1 MSKKPKVGMWSGLTA
16 VTAVLTA
23 GAIVGTTVAFH
34 YTTTVNNYLDA
45 DTYKIIRGDSD
56 EDTEYFKSDF
66 TSDEERESYEAELCA
81 QVEAE
86 GAALLKNDNNAL
98 PLASGAKVSLF
109 GHGSVDL
116 MYGGTGSGS
125 VDTSKAPNFK
135 QALEDQGIQVNSTL
149 WDLYSSDDMMK
160 NYSRIT
166 PAAISDT
173 LEANTQYAVNEA
185 PWSKLS
191 SAESSFADYGDAAIV
206 VFSRSGGEGAD
217 LPSGENG
224 TNDSWIK
231 GQEGDGNYLALSA
244 EEKEL
249 LQNLKTLKDNGT
261 FKKIIVLI
269 NSSNAIEM
277 DFLNPE
283 ICGEDYGIDSA
294 MWIGDVGQTG
304 INGVAQLLAGEVT
317 PSGSLVDSYLYD
329 NMANPAM
336 YNFYTQAYPNA
347 ADYNLLTDGPDVQGM
362 YSVYQEGIY
371 LDYRY
376 YETRYEDAVM
386 GTGNAGD
393 YNWSTTVAFPFGY
406 GDSYTTFEYSDFNV
420 TESADAFNVTL
431 KVTNTGSTYS
441 GKETVQ
447 LYFQSPYTDYD
458 KANGIEKAS
467 AELCGFAKTD
477 ILAPG
482 ASETVNITVDKSELR
497 TYDANNAKTYIVDAG
512 DYYFTAATDAHN
524 AVNNILAAKGYTV
537 ENTDGRM
544 TADGDVA
551 LTYKWTNAALD
562 STTYATSETGTA
574 ITNLFDE
581 ADPNKSSSEPGEVTW
596 LSRSNWVATFP
607 TQPVVLNATQTL
619 ADHLAFT
626 RYDGSKADSVEM
638 PTLGADN
645 GLALVSMI
653 GADYDDPQW
662 DTLLD
667 QLTFNE
673 MVNTI
678 TLGFHNTAAIE
689 SIGKTRTKDEN
700 GPQGLTAAL
709 TGGASAMCYTSE
721 DVMAATFNVDLIND
735 VGRCIGEDCL
745 AMGYSGL
752 YGPGINMHRTAY
764 SGRNFEYYASDP
776 FVAGTICAAEV
787 NGIQSK
793 GVYVYLKHVALN
805 DSESSRRGVN
815 TWLNEQAAR
824 EIYLEV
830 ANKAITD
837 GGAWSVMTGFNRWG
851 AYWCGAYDNLLTGF
865 LRGELGMRGMIITD
879 YSGSSKYMDLADG
892 LIAGSDIWDSP
903 DPTIHTTLAPKY
915 ENDAYIVTE
924 MRESMHKILY
934 TVANSNAM
942 NGWSSA
948 DRLKVITPWWK
959 TALYALDTVLAV
971 LTVLCIW
978 RLVVAIKRKKT
989 WTAEQAAN
997 TANAQNQQ

>member
-1 MSKKPKVGMWSGLTA
+1 
-16 VTAVLTA
+16 
-23 GAIVGTTVAFH
+23 
-34 YTTTVNNYLDA
+34 
-45 DTYKIIRGDSD
+45 
-56 EDTEYFKSDF
+56 
-66 TSDEERESYEAELCA
+66 
-81 QVEAE
+81 
-86 GAALLKNDNNAL
+86 
-98 PLASGAKVSLF
+98 
-109 GHGSVDL
+109 
-116 MYGGTGSGS
+116 
-125 VDTSKAPNFK
+125 
-135 QALEDQGIQVNSTL
+135 
-149 WDLYSSDDMMK
+149 
-160 NYSRIT
+160 
-166 PAAISDT
+166 
-173 LEANTQYAVNEA
+173 
-185 PWSKLS
+185 
-191 SAESSFADYGDAAIV
+191 
-206 VFSRSGGEGAD
+206 
-217 LPSGENG
+217 
-224 TNDSWIK
+224 
-231 GQEGDGNYLALSA
+231 
-244 EEKEL
+244 
-249 LQNLKTLKDNGT
+249 
-261 FKKIIVLI
+261 
-269 NSSNAIEM
+269 
-277 DFLNPE
+277 
-283 ICGEDYGIDSA
+283 
-294 MWIGDVGQTG
+294 
-304 INGVAQLLAGEVT
+304 
-317 PSGSLVDSYLYD
+317 
-329 NMANPAM
+329 M

-815 TWLNEQAAR
+815 TWLNEQTAR

-830 ANKAITD
+830 ADKAITD

-851 AYWCGAYDNLLTGF
+851 ATWCGANANLLTGF
-865 LRGELGMRGMIITD
+865 LRGELGMRGMCITD
-879 YSGSSKYMDLADG
+879 FSGSSQYMDLVDG

-903 DPTIHTTLAPKY
+903 MPKIHTTKAANY
-915 ENDAYIVTE
+915 ENDAYIVTQ
-924 MRESMHKILY
+924 MRNAMHHILY
-934 TVANSNAM
+934 TVVNSNAM
-942 NGWSSA
+942 NGWAST
-948 DRLKVITPWWK
+948 DTLKTITPWWQ
-959 TALYALDTVLAV
+959 TAIYALIAVLAV
-971 LTVLCIW
+971 LTILCAW
-978 RLVVAIKRKKT
+978 QLSKALKAKKSMVD
-989 WTAEQAAN
+989 TAPAAD
-997 TANAQNQQ
+997 QK

>member
-1 MSKKPKVGMWSGLTA
+1 M
-16 VTAVLTA
+16 
-23 GAIVGTTVAFH
+23 
-34 YTTTVNNYLDA
+34 N
-45 DTYKIIRGDSD
+45 
-56 EDTEYFKSDF
+56 
-66 TSDEERESYEAELCA
+66 
-81 QVEAE
+81 
-86 GAALLKNDNNAL
+86 
-98 PLASGAKVSLF
+98 
-109 GHGSVDL
+109 
-116 MYGGTGSGS
+116 
-125 VDTSKAPNFK
+125 
-135 QALEDQGIQVNSTL
+135 
-149 WDLYSSDDMMK
+149 
-160 NYSRIT
+160 
-166 PAAISDT
+166 
-173 LEANTQYAVNEA
+173 
-185 PWSKLS
+185 
-191 SAESSFADYGDAAIV
+191 
-206 VFSRSGGEGAD
+206 
-217 LPSGENG
+217 
-224 TNDSWIK
+224 
-231 GQEGDGNYLALSA
+231 
-244 EEKEL
+244 
-249 LQNLKTLKDNGT
+249 
-261 FKKIIVLI
+261 
-269 NSSNAIEM
+269 
-277 DFLNPE
+277 
-283 ICGEDYGIDSA
+283 
-294 MWIGDVGQTG
+294 
-304 INGVAQLLAGEVT
+304 
-317 PSGSLVDSYLYD
+317 LYD

-376 YETRYEDAVM
+376 YETRYEDAVI

-562 STTYATSETGTA
+562 STTFATSETGTA

-830 ANKAITD
+830 ADKAVTD
-837 GGAWSVMTGFNRWG
+837 GGAWSVMSGFNRWG
-851 AYWCGAYDNLLTGF
+851 AYWCGAYDNLLTSF

>member
-1 MSKKPKVGMWSGLTA
+1 
-16 VTAVLTA
+16 
-23 GAIVGTTVAFH
+23 
-34 YTTTVNNYLDA
+34 
-45 DTYKIIRGDSD
+45 
-56 EDTEYFKSDF
+56 
-66 TSDEERESYEAELCA
+66 
-81 QVEAE
+81 
-86 GAALLKNDNNAL
+86 
-98 PLASGAKVSLF
+98 
-109 GHGSVDL
+109 
-116 MYGGTGSGS
+116 
-125 VDTSKAPNFK
+125 
-135 QALEDQGIQVNSTL
+135 
-149 WDLYSSDDMMK
+149 
-160 NYSRIT
+160 
-166 PAAISDT
+166 
-173 LEANTQYAVNEA
+173 
-185 PWSKLS
+185 
-191 SAESSFADYGDAAIV
+191 
-206 VFSRSGGEGAD
+206 
-217 LPSGENG
+217 
-224 TNDSWIK
+224 
-231 GQEGDGNYLALSA
+231 
-244 EEKEL
+244 
-249 LQNLKTLKDNGT
+249 
-261 FKKIIVLI
+261 
-269 NSSNAIEM
+269 
-277 DFLNPE
+277 
-283 ICGEDYGIDSA
+283 
-294 MWIGDVGQTG
+294 
-304 INGVAQLLAGEVT
+304 
-317 PSGSLVDSYLYD
+317 
-329 NMANPAM
+329 
-336 YNFYTQAYPNA
+336 
-347 ADYNLLTDGPDVQGM
+347 
-362 YSVYQEGIY
+362 
-371 LDYRY
+371 
-376 YETRYEDAVM
+376 
-386 GTGNAGD
+386 
-393 YNWSTTVAFPFGY
+393 
-406 GDSYTTFEYSDFNV
+406 
-420 TESADAFNVTL
+420 
-431 KVTNTGSTYS
+431 
-441 GKETVQ
+441 
-447 LYFQSPYTDYD
+447 
-458 KANGIEKAS
+458 
-467 AELCGFAKTD
+467 
-477 ILAPG
+477 
-482 ASETVNITVDKSELR
+482 
-497 TYDANNAKTYIVDAG
+497 
-512 DYYFTAATDAHN
+512 
-524 AVNNILAAKGYTV
+524 
-537 ENTDGRM
+537 
-544 TADGDVA
+544 
-551 LTYKWTNAALD
+551 
-562 STTYATSETGTA
+562 
-574 ITNLFDE
+574 
-581 ADPNKSSSEPGEVTW
+581 
-596 LSRSNWVATFP
+596 
-607 TQPVVLNATQTL
+607 
-619 ADHLAFT
+619 
-626 RYDGSKADSVEM
+626 
-638 PTLGADN
+638 
-645 GLALVSMI
+645 MI

-678 TLGFHNTAAIE
+678 TLGFHNTAAVE

-709 TGGASAMCYTSE
+709 TGGASAMCYTPE

-830 ANKAITD
+830 ADKAITD
-837 GGAWSVMTGFNRWG
+837 GGAWSVMSGFNRWG

>member
-1 MSKKPKVGMWSGLTA
+1 
-16 VTAVLTA
+16 
-23 GAIVGTTVAFH
+23 
-34 YTTTVNNYLDA
+34 
-45 DTYKIIRGDSD
+45 
-56 EDTEYFKSDF
+56 
-66 TSDEERESYEAELCA
+66 
-81 QVEAE
+81 
-86 GAALLKNDNNAL
+86 
-98 PLASGAKVSLF
+98 
-109 GHGSVDL
+109 
-116 MYGGTGSGS
+116 
-125 VDTSKAPNFK
+125 
-135 QALEDQGIQVNSTL
+135 
-149 WDLYSSDDMMK
+149 
-160 NYSRIT
+160 
-166 PAAISDT
+166 
-173 LEANTQYAVNEA
+173 
-185 PWSKLS
+185 
-191 SAESSFADYGDAAIV
+191 
-206 VFSRSGGEGAD
+206 
-217 LPSGENG
+217 
-224 TNDSWIK
+224 
-231 GQEGDGNYLALSA
+231 
-244 EEKEL
+244 
-249 LQNLKTLKDNGT
+249 
-261 FKKIIVLI
+261 
-269 NSSNAIEM
+269 
-277 DFLNPE
+277 
-283 ICGEDYGIDSA
+283 
-294 MWIGDVGQTG
+294 
-304 INGVAQLLAGEVT
+304 
-317 PSGSLVDSYLYD
+317 
-329 NMANPAM
+329 MANPAM

-830 ANKAITD
+830 ADKAITD

-851 AYWCGAYDNLLTGF
+851 ATWCGAYDNLLTGF

>member
-1 MSKKPKVGMWSGLTA
+1 
-16 VTAVLTA
+16 
-23 GAIVGTTVAFH
+23 
-34 YTTTVNNYLDA
+34 
-45 DTYKIIRGDSD
+45 
-56 EDTEYFKSDF
+56 
-66 TSDEERESYEAELCA
+66 
-81 QVEAE
+81 
-86 GAALLKNDNNAL
+86 
-98 PLASGAKVSLF
+98 
-109 GHGSVDL
+109 
-116 MYGGTGSGS
+116 
-125 VDTSKAPNFK
+125 
-135 QALEDQGIQVNSTL
+135 
-149 WDLYSSDDMMK
+149 
-160 NYSRIT
+160 
-166 PAAISDT
+166 
-173 LEANTQYAVNEA
+173 
-185 PWSKLS
+185 
-191 SAESSFADYGDAAIV
+191 
-206 VFSRSGGEGAD
+206 
-217 LPSGENG
+217 
-224 TNDSWIK
+224 
-231 GQEGDGNYLALSA
+231 
-244 EEKEL
+244 
-249 LQNLKTLKDNGT
+249 
-261 FKKIIVLI
+261 
-269 NSSNAIEM
+269 
-277 DFLNPE
+277 
-283 ICGEDYGIDSA
+283 
-294 MWIGDVGQTG
+294 
-304 INGVAQLLAGEVT
+304 
-317 PSGSLVDSYLYD
+317 
-329 NMANPAM
+329 MANPAM

-497 TYDANNAKTYIVDAG
+497 TYDSNNAKTYIVDAG

-562 STTYATSETGTA
+562 STTYATSENGTA

-653 GADYDDPQW
+653 GAEYDDPQW

-678 TLGFHNTAAIE
+678 TLGFHNTAAVE

-830 ANKAITD
+830 ADKAVTD

-851 AYWCGAYDNLLTGF
+851 ATWCGAYDNLLTGF

-997 TANAQNQQ
+997 TASAQNQQ

>member
-1 MSKKPKVGMWSGLTA
+1 
-16 VTAVLTA
+16 
-23 GAIVGTTVAFH
+23 
-34 YTTTVNNYLDA
+34 
-45 DTYKIIRGDSD
+45 
-56 EDTEYFKSDF
+56 
-66 TSDEERESYEAELCA
+66 
-81 QVEAE
+81 
-86 GAALLKNDNNAL
+86 
-98 PLASGAKVSLF
+98 
-109 GHGSVDL
+109 
-116 MYGGTGSGS
+116 
-125 VDTSKAPNFK
+125 
-135 QALEDQGIQVNSTL
+135 
-149 WDLYSSDDMMK
+149 
-160 NYSRIT
+160 
-166 PAAISDT
+166 
-173 LEANTQYAVNEA
+173 
-185 PWSKLS
+185 
-191 SAESSFADYGDAAIV
+191 
-206 VFSRSGGEGAD
+206 
-217 LPSGENG
+217 
-224 TNDSWIK
+224 
-231 GQEGDGNYLALSA
+231 
-244 EEKEL
+244 
-249 LQNLKTLKDNGT
+249 
-261 FKKIIVLI
+261 
-269 NSSNAIEM
+269 
-277 DFLNPE
+277 
-283 ICGEDYGIDSA
+283 
-294 MWIGDVGQTG
+294 
-304 INGVAQLLAGEVT
+304 
-317 PSGSLVDSYLYD
+317 
-329 NMANPAM
+329 MANPAM

-544 TADGDVA
+544 TADGNVA

-562 STTYATSETGTA
+562 STTFATSENGTA

-678 TLGFHNTAAIE
+678 TLGFHNTAAVE

-776 FVAGTICAAEV
+776 FIAGTICAAEV

-830 ANKAITD
+830 ADKAITD

-851 AYWCGAYDNLLTGF
+851 ATWCGAYDNLLTGF

-997 TANAQNQQ
+997 TASAQNQQ

>member
-1 MSKKPKVGMWSGLTA
+1 MKNTKPKVRLWSVLTGLTA
-16 VTAVLTA
+16 ILTVA
-23 GAIVGTTVAFH
+23 AIVGNIIANQYATTINVAL
-34 YTTTVNNYLDA
+34 NA
-45 DTYKIIRGDSD
+45 STYKIIHG
-56 EDTEYFKSDF
+56 ENTGDTEYFKKGF
-66 TSDEERESYEAELCA
+66 ASDEEREAYEAELCA
-81 QVEAE
+81 TVEAE
-86 GAALLKNDNNAL
+86 GAALLKNDNAAL
-98 PLASGAKVSLF
+98 PLADSAKVSLF

-125 VDTSKAPNFK
+125 VDTSKAPNLK
-135 QALEDQGIQVNSTL
+135 EALEAQGIQVNQTL
-149 WDLYSSDDMMK
+149 WDLYKSDSMMK

-185 PWSKLS
+185 PWGKLS

-362 YSVYQEGIY
+362 YSVYQEGVY

-406 GDSYTTFEYSDFNV
+406 GDSYTTFAYSNFNV
-420 TESADAFNVTL
+420 TESDDAFTVTL
-431 KVTNTGSTYS
+431 KVTNTGKTFS

-447 LYFQSPYTDYD
+447 IYFQSPYTAYD
-458 KANGIEKAS
+458 KANGIEKAA

-477 ILAPG
+477 VLAPG

-497 TYDANNAKTYIVDAG
+497 TYDSNNAKTYIVDAG

-562 STTYATSETGTA
+562 STTFATSENGTA

-764 SGRNFEYYASDP
+764 CGRNFEYYSEDGVLSGAMAANAI
-776 FVAGTICAAEV
+776 AGAQEH
-787 NGIQSK
+787 
-793 GVYVYLKHVALN
+793 GVYAYMKHFALN
-805 DSESSRRGVN
+805 DQQINQSEMLC
-815 TWLNEQAAR
+815 TWADEQAIR
-824 EIYLEV
+824 EIYLRPFEISAKV
-830 ANKAITD
+830 GGCKAVMSSWNYIGNQWTGACNALLNGVLRGEWGFRGMVITD
-837 GGAWSVMTGFNRWG
+837 GFH
-851 AYWCGAYDNLLTGF
+851 F
-865 LRGELGMRGMIITD
+865 TD
-879 YSGSSKYMDLADG
+879 YMD
-892 LIAGSDIWDSP
+892 SDIAIRNGCDLMLKNY
-903 DPTIHTTLAPKY
+903 DVATNHLTDTTSATSVK
-915 ENDAYIVTE
+915 A
-924 MRESMHKILY
+924 MRQACKNIMY
-934 TVANSNAM
+934 TVVNSRVYDPANTVSTPIWRTAM
-942 NGWSSA
+942 IVVNV
-948 DRLKVITPWWK
+948 L
-959 TALYALDTVLAV
+959 LAV
-971 LTVLCIW
+971 L
-978 RLVVAIKRKKT
+978 LVVLEVLTFKSYKKKK
-989 WTAEQAAN
+989 
-997 TANAQNQQ
+997 AQ

>member
-1 MSKKPKVGMWSGLTA
+1 
-16 VTAVLTA
+16 
-23 GAIVGTTVAFH
+23 
-34 YTTTVNNYLDA
+34 
-45 DTYKIIRGDSD
+45 
-56 EDTEYFKSDF
+56 
-66 TSDEERESYEAELCA
+66 
-81 QVEAE
+81 
-86 GAALLKNDNNAL
+86 
-98 PLASGAKVSLF
+98 
-109 GHGSVDL
+109 
-116 MYGGTGSGS
+116 
-125 VDTSKAPNFK
+125 
-135 QALEDQGIQVNSTL
+135 
-149 WDLYSSDDMMK
+149 
-160 NYSRIT
+160 
-166 PAAISDT
+166 
-173 LEANTQYAVNEA
+173 
-185 PWSKLS
+185 
-191 SAESSFADYGDAAIV
+191 
-206 VFSRSGGEGAD
+206 
-217 LPSGENG
+217 
-224 TNDSWIK
+224 
-231 GQEGDGNYLALSA
+231 
-244 EEKEL
+244 
-249 LQNLKTLKDNGT
+249 
-261 FKKIIVLI
+261 
-269 NSSNAIEM
+269 M

-283 ICGEDYGIDSA
+283 ICGEDYGIDPA

-830 ANKAITD
+830 ADKAITD

-851 AYWCGAYDNLLTGF
+851 ATWCGAYDNLLTGF